1 MSITSNIRKILS
13 AVVFIAVSAAAIVL
27 LVAAVQVRNSRTCTG
42 IEIDINGKEKGN
54 WFIDRNDIMRVLTQN
69 KTIAIKTM
77 PVKSFDLYLIESRL
91 RNEEW
96 IRDAQLFFDN
106 NGVLKVKVDEREPI
120 ARIFTAMGKSF
131 YIDSTGKRLPLS
143 DKLSARLPVFTGFPA
158 EGKKWK
164 AKDRQL
170 IHEIRDLSM
179 YILNDPF
186 WMAQVAQL
194 DITHTREFEIVP
206 TVGNHLV
213 EFGNGKDYENKFTR
227 LLIFYR
233 KILAGSGMDKY
244 ARIKVQYDQQ
254 VIGVR
259 KTDTTIRTDKGNN

>member
-1 MSITSNIRKILS
+1 MSITSHIRKILS
-13 AVVFIAVSAAAIVL
+13 VILFVTVSAAGIIL

-69 KTIAIKTM
+69 KTIEIKTM

-179 YILNDPF
+179 YILNNPF

-233 KILAGSGMDKY
+233 KVLAGSGMDKY
-244 ARIKVQYDQQ
+244 ERIKVQYDQQ

-259 KTDTTIRTDKGNN
+259 KTDTTMRTEKDNN